1 MPAPKPKGRW
11 VLRALVVVGVVLILG
26 GGWLYQSDFA
36 QRDAARIA
44 LLPHS
49 DAAGLQKLS
58 LGTAVLLEGTLVAR
72 EPAGPRGFIAFH
84 HERFTG
90 REISGAAKGNEKW
103 IRGDTVRPALAIA
116 SGGAAAEVANRDYR
130 LDTWRHTERTDPIPR
145 YVSMIESTERFLG
158 FKAGDQVTVE
168 GRVVE
173 GPANQPG
180 VRRVEAAVLF
190 GGGGAAAY
198 VESARA
204 GILVPKIV
212 GGVFGGL
219 GALMAGVC
227 TLWLRAIKKAIAP
240 RRPEERLRQDRRK
253 IREGFHTETDE

>member
-1 MPAPKPKGRW
+1 MPARKPKGRW
-11 VLRALVVVGVVLILG
+11 ILRTLVVVGVVLILV

-36 QRDAARIA
+36 QREAARISQ
-44 LLPHS
+44 LPRS
-49 DAAGLQKLS
+49 DAAGLQKLTP
-58 LGTAVLLEGTLVAR
+58 GTEVLLEGTLVAR

-90 REISGAAKGNEKW
+90 LEASGAAKGNEKW
-103 IRGDTVRPALAIA
+103 IRVDTVRPALAIA
-116 SGGAAAEVANRDYR
+116 SGGATAEVASRDYR
-130 LDTWRHTERTDPIPR
+130 LDTWRHAERTDPIPR
-145 YVSMIESTERFLG
+145 YVSMLESTERFLG
-158 FKAGDQVTVE
+158 FKAGDEVTVE

-173 GPANQPG
+173 GLADQPG
-180 VRRVEAAVLF
+180 VRRVEPAVLF

-204 GILVPKIV
+204 GIMVSKIV

-227 TLWLRAIKKAIAP
+227 AWWLRTIRNTVAP

-253 IREGFHTETDE
+253 VRQGFRDETDE

>member
-36 QRDAARIA
+36 QREAARIA
-44 LLPHS
+44 LLPRS
-49 DAAGLQKLS
+49 DAAGLQKLTP
-58 LGTAVLLEGTLVAR
+58 GTAVLLEGTLVAR
-72 EPAGPRGFIAFH
+72 EPAGPRGFTAFH

-90 REISGAAKGNEKW
+90 RETSGASKGNEKW
-103 IRGDTVRPALAIA
+103 IRVGTVRPALAIA
-116 SGGAAAEVANRDYR
+116 SGGATAEVANRDYR
-130 LDTWRHTERTDPIPR
+130 LDTWRHNERTDPIPR

-158 FKAGDQVTVE
+158 FKAGDEVAVE

-173 GPANQPG
+173 GPADQPG
-180 VRRVEAAVLF
+180 VRRVESTVLF

-204 GILVPKIV
+204 GIMVPKIV
-212 GGVFGGL
+212 GGVFAGL

-227 TLWLRAIKKAIAP
+227 AFWLRAIRKTIAP
-240 RRPEERLRQDRRK
+240 RRPEERLRQDRREV
-253 IREGFHTETDE
+253 RQGFRDETEE